1 MTNDGLGVGDA
12 MTFGCELS
20 MQDAARLVSQQ
31 RFAILVGQIAF
42 LLPIALYGF
51 GYFGACNFDSISHYF
66 YAPVLGTLFIVSLSA
81 IGVFLLLYQSDY
93 GPETWLANVAAL
105 FVAVLVF
112 MPTDHKGCETKQAV
126 EARIFA
132 IAFDASDLK
141 PGTPQAFKISPFDE
155 MPKGGSGIDYFSL
168 TSISGDIHVIAAG
181 LFLGTLALF
190 CFWIFPRVIDSIH
203 RDEQGRV
210 RPQKKIRNRIYIAS
224 GVVMVL
230 SLGAIGLQFFVFNS
244 EAETIRWNAGNWTF
258 ILEAVA
264 LWAFAVSWMLK
275 GRMGPFAAL
284 MDPRDDM
291 ARVQISNLGDG

>member
-141 PGTPQAFKISPFDE
+141 PGTPQ
-155 MPKGGSGIDYFSL
+155 G
-168 TSISGDIHVIAAG
+168 
-181 LFLGTLALF
+181 
-190 CFWIFPRVIDSIH
+190 
-203 RDEQGRV
+203 
-210 RPQKKIRNRIYIAS
+210 PQKKIRNRIYIAS